1 MKSEILRTIPG
12 CPWYEINQA
21 WGDPN
26 IKWCEETLCSWI
38 SEPANTWSNLG
49 YIIVAFIIYTIATRE
64 KNSSMKLF
72 GVAIF
77 FMGLFSFVYHAAN
90 NFVLQVFDF
99 VGMYFYTSAIIVFN
113 LRRMGK
119 ITKSGELWSFL
130 GLILLN
136 LLLIPFF
143 EKLLHLPMQLI
154 ILVNAITI
162 AITEFKLRM
171 KDNRYQLTPFI
182 KSLVIIVFAEMFSIL
197 DVTRTWCDPTNH
209 YVQGHALWHL
219 IGSVS
224 VFYCFQ
230 FYRQFK
236 FES

>member
-1 MKSEILRTIPG
+1 MNSEILRTQPG

-49 YIIVAFIIYTIATRE
+49 YILVAFFIFWTAKKE
-64 KNSSMKLF
+64 KNSSMQLF

-77 FMGLFSFVYHAAN
+77 FMGLFSLVYHAAN

-99 VGMYFYTSAIIVFN
+99 VGMFLYTSAIIVFN
-113 LRRMGK
+113 LRRMK
-119 ITKSGELWSFL
+119 ILKRNGEVWAFL
-130 GLILLN
+130 GLVIFN

-143 EKLLHLPMQLI
+143 EKILHIPMQLI

-162 AITEFKLRM
+162 AVTEFKLRM
-171 KDNRYQLTPFI
+171 KNNNYVLTPFI
-182 KSLVIIVFAEMFSIL
+182 QSLVIITFAEMLSIL

-209 YVQGHALWHL
+209 YIQGHALWHL

-224 VFYCFQ
+224 VYYCYQ

-236 FES
+236 FDE

>member
-1 MKSEILRTIPG
+1 MNLEVLRTQPG

-49 YIIVAFIIYTIATRE
+49 YILVSFFILWAANRE
-64 KNSSMKLF
+64 KNSSMRLF

-77 FMGLFSFVYHAAN
+77 LMGLFSLVYHAAN
-90 NFVLQVFDF
+90 NYVLQLFDF
-99 VGMYFYTSAIIVFN
+99 VGMFFYTSAIILFN
-113 LRRMGK
+113 LRRMKK
-119 ITKSGELWSFL
+119 IKRSWETWSFI
-130 GLILLN
+130 GLVALN

-143 EKLLHLPMQLI
+143 EKILHLPMQLI
-154 ILVNAITI
+154 ILVNAIAI

-171 KDNRYQLTPFI
+171 ANNNYNLNPFL
-182 KSLVIIVFAEMFSIL
+182 KSLVIIIFAEMFSIL
-197 DVTRTWCDPTNH
+197 DLSRTWCDPKNH
-209 YVQGHALWHL
+209 FIQGHALWHM
-219 IGSVS
+219 IGSIS

-230 FYRQFK
+230 FYRQFN
-236 FES
+236 FDE